1 MKDPVSVL
9 KLSKAQG
16 PQGLDTHLLMSS
28 LQALG
33 KMLTSL
39 LYIGFWTR
47 SKDDSVRS

>member
-9 KLSKAQG
+9 KLSRAKG
-16 PQGLDTHLLMSS
+16 CQGLDTHLLKSP

-39 LYIGFWTR
+39 LYI
-47 SKDDSVRS
+47 